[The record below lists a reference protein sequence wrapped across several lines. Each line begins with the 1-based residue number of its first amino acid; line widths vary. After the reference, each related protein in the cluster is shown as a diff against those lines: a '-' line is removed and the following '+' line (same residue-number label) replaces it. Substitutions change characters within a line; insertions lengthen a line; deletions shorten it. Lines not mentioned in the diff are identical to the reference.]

1 MSAPGSMSV
10 GECPPLPYSSPQARR
25 YVVQAVSFA
34 GPRRKHSAWD
44 QFLLNQRD
52 AKYSDPT
59 SHYFTSGG
67 FRDIGTEA
75 PVVGKR
81 YRLKTPTLAIMNQ
94 KERLSVMIPLGG
106 VVQVTAGPLDQDR
119 LVDVEWEGKALL
131 MFTADLRE
139 RCELVDGDG

>member
-1 MSAPGSMSV
+1 M
-10 GECPPLPYSSPQARR
+10 
-25 YVVQAVSFA
+25 
-34 GPRRKHSAWD
+34 
-44 QFLLNQRD
+44 
-52 AKYSDPT
+52 
-59 SHYFTSGG
+59 
-67 FRDIGTEA
+67 
-75 PVVGKR
+75 VGKR